1 MDASLVYLT
10 SLSIVLIIGI
20 ICTIISSKL
29 KIPNILL
36 LLGSGLAAGMIIY
49 RNEPLIFFPN
59 VFLSAIGTMALAMI
73 VFDSCS
79 RFKWKEFDTFTYSA
93 LKLSLI
99 FLVFN
104 FIFLTA
110 STYYLFNLESVI
122 VALIFSALMTGT
134 SPDAVAAMFK
144 EGKGKVIEFLEV
156 ESILNT
162 PLVVLLPYIL
172 IELHTSLSGS
182 GIFVETF
189 IDQVKPFITQFAA
202 GIGTGFV
209 IGLLVFKIMKN
220 YYSEELSALSLF
232 TTTILTYI
240 LAENLGGSG
249 VLAVTVMGL
258 LYGNMYVKQKG
269 QLTEFS
275 EIIGTSLMI
284 LVFVLIGVKIQLPT
298 DADFFVRSL
307 ILYAIYTFIR
317 IVVVFFS
324 LRQEDYTTKEKVFMG
339 LNMPKGIA
347 VAVIAFSLAASSFSI
362 KGLSTILDLTIVFIL
377 YSVIISTIFSKLGRF
392 FLGRKPRE
400 VKN

>member
-232 TTTILTYI
+232 TTTLLTYI

>member
-1 MDASLVYLT
+1 MDPSLVYLT

-36 LLGSGLAAGMIIY
+36 LLGSGLGAGLIIY

-99 FLVFN
+99 FLIFN

-144 EGKGKVIEFLEV
+144 EGKGKVVEFLEV

-298 DADFFVRSL
+298 EMDFFIRSL

-324 LRQEDYTTKEKVFMG
+324 LRQEDYTTKEKIFMG

-377 YSVIISTIFSKLGRF
+377 YSVIISTIFSKFGRY
-392 FLGRKPRE
+392 FLGKKPRE
-400 VKN
+400 VKS